1 MTCTLLH
8 CCGCGLTMRCH
19 RDIGCALFGCH
30 KRSKKRSI
38 MASLRVERHPRGH
51 VASCNGRVELLNPR
65 VESCINESPSN
76 AAENALMIEVWTQ
89 REVERKANQL
99 ESFQKRVKNRVCQR
113 ERERQREIATV
124 SSQLV
129 QCEQRAAEKAV
140 KLDRIKVSI
149 LRDN

>member
-1 MTCTLLH
+1 
-8 CCGCGLTMRCH
+8 
-19 RDIGCALFGCH
+19 
-30 KRSKKRSI
+30 